1 MYNTIFLTFFYLDMK
16 INRVAPLNTTLG
28 VRQTIITKAPTAQQA
43 DKRHSTAATVVAAA
57 TGHRHKQAPLPPPTE
72 PHNTISTVE
81 VAGAGI
87 VVLERQI
94 TTRADGGNRVG
105 RRARRVA
112 NTAMLRPYM
121 MSKSI
126 SNYRIIYIVARFF
139 SIFL

>member
-1 MYNTIFLTFFYLDMK
+1 M
-16 INRVAPLNTTLG
+16 APLNTTLG

-94 TTRADGGNRVG
+94 ITRADGGNRVG

-126 SNYRIIYIVARFF
+126 SNYRIIYIVTRFF
-139 SIFL
+139 SSFFVNSRL